1 MIVFVWP
8 FVFFNYVRISHIGSF
23 DWFMK
28 LYSLLRFSIISGQFV
43 CSISLAIKKPS
54 NLYFL
59 LRYLYVYDIQSN
71 FQSVFNRCMWMVVFI
86 RLFKSLRFLCMIL
99 RPKIGL
105 RYWKR
110 MILQKWQHKNLI
122 LKISAKNV
130 LQYIHI
136 VKVMLSL

>member
-28 LYSLLRFSIISGQFV
+28 LYSLLGFSIISGQFV

-71 FQSVFNRCMWMVVFI
+71 FQNVFNRCMWMVVFI
-86 RLFKSLRFLCMIL
+86 RLFNSLRFLCMIL
-99 RPKIGL
+99 WPKIGL
-105 RYWKR
+105 RYGKR

-122 LKISAKNV
+122 LKISAKNISYNIFTV
-130 LQYIHI
+130 
-136 VKVMLSL
+136 